1 MLQHTD
7 QCTRPHVSSIVHV
20 EKVKVAGF
28 SIRQW
33 DNTHRHAHTLKAY
46 ILSLCY
52 ATVSINTA
60 RLSLQLTNQ
69 DVVKSI
75 LWQGKLAK
83 EGYHNKV
90 NMEIL
95 FSYYD

>member
-7 QCTRPHVSSIVHV
+7 QCTCPHISSFVHV

-33 DNTHRHAHTLKAY
+33 DDTHRHAHTLNAY
-46 ILSLCY
+46 MRSSCY
-52 ATVSINTA
+52 GTVSINTG

-69 DVVKSI
+69 DVVMSI
-75 LWQGKLAK
+75 LIQGKLAK

-95 FSYYD
+95 FSYHD